1 MEEKKDK
8 SINVREA
15 IRSKNPALAKWLP
28 GFIIKYIERIVHQD
42 EVNVFIKHHGEKN
55 SFAFV
60 DAVVEEFKITVKVV
74 GEENIIKSG
83 GCVYAANHPLGGLD
97 ALALMQVL
105 GKHRRDIK
113 FIVNDILLQIKNLED
128 LFIGVNKH
136 GKNAAASLDAID
148 NLYASDKATL
158 IFPAGLV
165 SRKQNGI
172 IKDLTWKK
180 SFVVK
185 AKKYSRKIVPVHI
198 EGKNSNWFYNLSNWR
213 KRVGIEANIEMLY
226 LMDEMYHQHGNTI
239 TITFGKP
246 IEPTLFN
253 DTLTDVEWADKVR
266 EHIYIIARE
275 PEKVLF
281 L

>member
-1 MEEKKDK
+1 MEKKDK
-8 SINVREA
+8 SIDVREA
-15 IRSKNPALAKWLP
+15 IRSKNPLLAKWLP
-28 GFIIKYIERIVHQD
+28 AFVINYIKRIVHQD
-42 EVNVFIKHHGEKN
+42 EVNVFIKKHGDKS

-60 DAVVEEFKITVKVV
+60 DAVVDEFKITVKVI
-74 GEENIIKSG
+74 GEENIFTKG

-105 GKHRRDIK
+105 ALRRRDLK
-113 FIVNDILLQIKNLED
+113 FIVNDILLQIKNLAD

-180 SFVVK
+180 SFIVK
-185 AKKYSRKIVPVHI
+185 AKKHNRKIVPVHI
-198 EGKNSNWFYNLSNWR
+198 EGKNSNWFYGLSNWR
-213 KRVGIEANIEMLY
+213 KHFGIEANIEMLY

-246 IEPTLFN
+246 IAPDVFK
-253 DTLTDVEWADKVR
+253 DAATDVEWANRVR
-266 EHIYIIARE
+266 EHIYIIAKE
-275 PEKVLF
+275 AGAVFK
-281 L
+281 

>member
-1 MEEKKDK
+1 
-8 SINVREA
+8 
-15 IRSKNPALAKWLP
+15 
-28 GFIIKYIERIVHQD
+28 
-42 EVNVFIKHHGEKN
+42 
-55 SFAFV
+55 
-60 DAVVEEFKITVKVV
+60 
-74 GEENIIKSG
+74 
-83 GCVYAANHPLGGLD
+83 LD

-105 GKHRRDIK
+105 GLRRRDLK

-180 SFVVK
+180 SFIVK
-185 AKKYSRKIVPVHI
+185 AKKHNRKIVPVHI

-213 KRVGIEANIEMLY
+213 KRLGIEANIEMLY
-226 LMDEMYHQHGNTI
+226 LMDEMYHQHGKTI

-246 IEPTLFN
+246 IEPIVFN
-253 DTLTDVEWADKVR
+253 DSLSDVEWANRLK
-266 EHIYIIARE
+266 EHIYIIAQK
-275 PEKVLF
+275 PGAIFAVK
-281 L
+281 